1 VHIFPESLPLE
12 PDLARSQWRPQ
23 LELAWAAARAAGEE
37 IVDARENGE
46 LSLDTKDHMELVTSA
61 DIAADKLI
69 VSMIRERFPDHAIL
83 SEETHNDVESLSGL
97 EAPTWIIDPIDGTV
111 NYAYGHFQSAVSIG
125 FAEGGE
131 LRAAVVY
138 APFLR
143 EVFYACEKG
152 GAYLLKRGLDNE
164 LSNRRISVS
173 DKTDLSRSLIATGF
187 PYDQRNI
194 EPIMR
199 RLSAVATHCGGLRRL
214 GSAALDIC
222 WVACGRFDAYYESIK
237 PWDYAAGLLIL
248 TEAGGRSGFHEA
260 PPPGRC
266 ELLHGD
272 HRLMS
277 TPALFDAMQRLLQAS
292 ASSA

>member
-1 VHIFPESLPLE
+1 MHIFPETLPLE
-12 PDLARSQWRPQ
+12 ADANDSQWRPQ
-23 LELAWAAARAAGEE
+23 LELAWAAARAAGEL
-37 IVDARENGE
+37 ITDARENDD
-46 LSLDTKDHMELVTSA
+46 LSFDRKDHMELVTSA
-61 DIAADKLI
+61 DIAADELI
-69 VSMIRERFPDHAIL
+69 VKMILGRFSDHVIL
-83 SEETHNDVESLSGL
+83 SEETHNDLATITDL
-97 EAPTWIIDPIDGTV
+97 DAPTWIIDPIDGTV

-125 FAEGGE
+125 FAEGGR

-152 GAYLLKRGLDNE
+152 GAYLLRRGLDNE
-164 LSNRRISVS
+164 LVHQRIAVS
-173 DKTDLSRSLIATGF
+173 EQTELSRSLIATGF

-194 EPIMR
+194 GPMMR
-199 RLSAVATHCGGLRRL
+199 RLSAVAIQCGGLRRL

-248 TEAGGRSGFHEA
+248 TEAGGRSGFHS
-260 PPPGRC
+260 PPPEGRC

-272 HRLMS
+272 DRLVS
-277 TPALFDAMQRLLQAS
+277 TPALFDELKALLEQA
-292 ASSA
+292 